1 MCINCNLKEIH
12 LAHFQILTRLP
23 TTVYMLPSAQ
33 NRPTEHNLLQ
43 SEVEEQMIQSYKEY
57 ENITNSI
64 TFTIEKHTDQFP
76 SIIHLSHFIVYPPQ
90 EASAIYSH

>member
-1 MCINCNLKEIH
+1 
-12 LAHFQILTRLP
+12 
-23 TTVYMLPSAQ
+23 MLPSAQ

-90 EASAIYSH
+90 EASAVYSH